1 MYNKHDNFLFNF
13 SVCGES
19 EVLDILINAK
29 ADPNT
34 PDIHGAYPIHYAAQ
48 MCDPNCEMGHD
59 IKVGLSGKR
68 ENLFGIVFL
77 KCSFCSN
84 SNFFSVLRKLLSHKV
99 DITIFDHD
107 GRQPLMWAAS
117 AGMYFF

>member
-1 MYNKHDNFLFNF
+1 MFNF

-68 ENLFGIVFL
+68 KFIWVYFL
-77 KCSFCSN
+77 EIIFF
-84 SNFFSVLRKLLSHKV
+84 SNFSFFSFSVKKTFKS
-99 DITIFDHD
+99 
-107 GRQPLMWAAS
+107 
-117 AGMYFF
+117 

>member
-1 MYNKHDNFLFNF
+1 MSGKKYLCSIEKFKYYDNFLFNF

-68 ENLFGIVFL
+68 KFIWVYFL
-77 KCSFCSN
+77 KILFC
-84 SNFFSVLRKLLSHKV
+84 
-99 DITIFDHD
+99 
-107 GRQPLMWAAS
+107 
-117 AGMYFF
+117 